1 MEKFLGR
8 NFLGRNFLGRNF
20 SGRIFVEREH
30 PTENLVKIY
39 LVFSFNEKTFYN
51 LFCKIILQNKLGA
64 TGIVNKTQT
73 QLSIFHNKSNSIG
86 GIRYIHVTKQ

>member
-1 MEKFLGR
+1 M
-8 NFLGRNFLGRNF
+8 
-20 SGRIFVEREH
+20 IY
-30 PTENLVKIY
+30 TVKQIH

-51 LFCKIILQNKLGA
+51 LFCKIIIQNKLGA

>member
-1 MEKFLGR
+1 M
-8 NFLGRNFLGRNF
+8 
-20 SGRIFVEREH
+20 IY
-30 PTENLVKIY
+30 TVKQIH
-39 LVFSFNEKTFYN
+39 LVFSFNQKTFCN